1 MTDPSNR
8 LAVLGV
14 LLATFIATPASAD
27 DPKPAAGKP
36 ADKAAEA
43 KAKHAEARAER
54 AADRAEKAED
64 RAEKAAD
71 RADKA
76 EERAEKMGDKVAAA
90 RGEFRTALQQLR
102 AEIREG
108 KLKPNEVKDRLAK
121 LRDDAKD
128 RRKAHREAL
137 KERWGDTLAKPNVR
151 EELRHHAR
159 RMAFLNRALILAE
172 TERKGKDKDKV
183 VERIEKL
190 IEKENERHTRAM
202 ERIKSG
208 QPGTA
213 AAGTAA
219 AGTTPAAA
227 AATATGAADTAAAK
241 GSAAAPA
248 SPATPATPAKAG
260 EK

>member
-27 DPKPAAGKP
+27 DPKPAAAKP
-36 ADKAAEA
+36 AEKAAEA
-43 KAKHAEARAER
+43 KAKGAEVRAER
-54 AADRAEKAED
+54 AADRAEKAADKAEAK
-64 RAEKAAD
+64 AEKAEDKAEKAED

-76 EERAEKMGDKVAAA
+76 AGP
-90 RGEFRTALQQLR
+90 RGEFRTAMQQLHADLR
-102 AEIREG
+102 AG
-108 KLKPNEVKDRLAK
+108 KIKPAEVKERLAK

-137 KERWGDTLAKPNVR
+137 KERWGDTLAKANVR
-151 EELRHHAR
+151 EELKHHAR
-159 RMAFLNRALILAE
+159 RTAFLNRALILAE
-172 TERKGKDKDKV
+172 TERKGQDKDKLV
-183 VERIEKL
+183 ARIEKL
-190 IEKENERHTRAM
+190 IEKENERHSKAM

-213 AAGTAA
+213 AAAPNAA
-219 AGTTPAAA
+219 PGATPAAA
-227 AATATGAADTAAAK
+227 SG
-241 GSAAAPA
+241 
-248 SPATPATPAKAG
+248 TPGATPAKAAAEPGKAG